1 MAAKRNADSHD
12 NINKYKQIWTDNE
25 HILAFA
31 SGTKLISEVKN
42 VFPNFKQTASRCL
55 ALLNALIRIVRSILS
70 SNFKLITPNI
80 MLNILHIVHATC
92 YFLSGSYIVQFA
104 PHSFHILCVGNTFM
118 NVLWVKIYS
127 IYLWPS

>member
-70 SNFKLITPNI
+70 LNFMLKL
-80 MLNILHIVHATC
+80 
-92 YFLSGSYIVQFA
+92 
-104 PHSFHILCVGNTFM
+104 
-118 NVLWVKIYS
+118 
-127 IYLWPS
+127 